1 MRALNCLILMA
12 LAALFLNVPDAS
24 AITIVTHFIGGTAPS
39 NAEGG
44 GNLVGVFEA
53 AARRWESA
61 YGDSFTVTL
70 YYGWA
75 AAGDSGTH
83 TLVEQGGEVN
93 REIVGTI
100 LFDNSGAIPFF
111 LDPTPDAD
119 EEYRR
124 RTEEYQ
130 DLGNGLIN
138 VARLFSVPAGEAA
151 GHVDLLSVA
160 LHEIGHSLGL
170 STGNHSFLQDSRE
183 GTLLITGELP
193 FAGSVIPLSSNYGGV
208 VAHFDATRLT
218 YGALMAGLN
227 GDERRVPSALDILAN
242 AQVSGFSIVN
252 LDPVR
257 ERFSSSISRTT
268 RAVPGD
274 RSSARGGS

>member
-1 MRALNCLILMA
+1 MRTFNCLILIA
-12 LAALFLNVPDAS
+12 FAAFFVKVPDAS

-39 NAEGG
+39 NAAGG
-44 GNLVGVFEA
+44 GNLVDVFEA

-83 TLVEQGGEVN
+83 TLVEQGGGYN
-93 REIVGTI
+93 REVVGTI
-100 LFDNSGAIPFF
+100 LFDNSGSVPFF

-138 VARLFSVPAGEAA
+138 VARLFSLPAGEAA

-170 STGNHSFLQDSRE
+170 STGNLSFLQAGRE
-183 GTLLITGELP
+183 GTLLITGDLP
-193 FAGSVIPLSSNYGGV
+193 FAGSIIPLSSNNAGV
-208 VAHFDATRLT
+208 IAHFDATQVT
-218 YGALMAGLN
+218 YGTLMAGLN

-242 AQVSGFSIVN
+242 AQVSNFSVVN
-252 LDPVR
+252 LGPVR
-257 ERFSSSISRTT
+257 ESFSSSISRTP
-268 RAVPGD
+268 RSVPGG
-274 RSSARGGS
+274 RVSVRGGS